1 MKLHALVEANSKTV
15 LTYSLTD
22 PNVADTVEF
31 PKLVYAVQARIHEI
45 YADAGYL
52 SAKNCWAASLVGATP
67 YIRPK
72 RTNRRPAKPLN
83 PFQKMLT
90 AFFEDKTSWMAKYHL
105 RSGVE
110 STFAAIKRR
119 LGDGLASS
127 TRLMLRIEATLH
139 LLAWNLTRVRY

>member
-1 MKLHALVEANSKTV
+1 MKLHALVEAESKSV

-31 PKLVYAVQARIHEI
+31 PKLVYGVQSRILEI

-52 SAKNCWAASLVGATP
+52 SAKNCWAAANVGATP

-90 AFFEDKTSWMAKYHL
+90 AYLDDPKSWLAKYHL

-119 LGDGLASS
+119 LGDGLAAT
-127 TRLMLRIEATLH
+127 TRLRLRIEATLH

>member
-1 MKLHALVEANSKTV
+1 VKLHALIEAESKSV

-22 PNVADTVEF
+22 PSVADSVEF
-31 PKLVYAVQARIHEI
+31 PKLVYGVQARILEV

-52 SAKNCWAASLVGATP
+52 SAKNCWAATMVGATP

-90 AFFEDKTSWMAKYHL
+90 AFLDDPQSWLAKYHL
-105 RSGVE
+105 RSRVE

-119 LGDGLASS
+119 LGDGLAAT
-127 TRLMLRIEATLH
+127 TRMMLRIEATLH

>member
-1 MKLHALVEANSKTV
+1 VKLHALVEAESKSV
-15 LTYSLTD
+15 LSYSLTD

-31 PKLVYAVQARIHEI
+31 PKLVYAVQAKIMEI

-52 SAKNCWAASLVGATP
+52 SAKNCWTAAIVGATP

-72 RTNRRPAKPLN
+72 RPNRRPAKALS

-90 AFFEDKTSWMAKYHL
+90 AYLDDPQSWLTKYHV

-119 LGDGLASS
+119 LGDGLAAA
-127 TRLMLRIEATLH
+127 TRLMLRIEAILH

>member
-1 MKLHALVEANSKTV
+1 MKLHALVEAESKSV

-22 PNVADTVEF
+22 PSVADTVEF
-31 PKLVYAVQARIHEI
+31 PRLVYAVQTKIHEI

-52 SAKNCWAASLVGATP
+52 SAQNCWAATMMGATP

-72 RTNRRPAKPLN
+72 RTNRKPTKALN
-83 PFQKMLT
+83 PFQQMLT
-90 AFFEDKTSWMAKYHL
+90 RYLENPESWLAKYHV
-105 RSGVE
+105 RSRVE

-119 LGDGLASS
+119 LGDGLASA
-127 TRLMLRIEATLH
+127 TTAMLRIEATLK